1 MHPEAHQAVRRAVR
15 ELRLLRQPQRV
26 LDVGGRDVNGHVRD
40 LFHPASAWTS
50 LDALDGPGVDIVA
63 DIVTWKPPDLW
74 DVVISTETLE
84 HVHGWPR
91 AVVAMAKAVR
101 PGGAMILTAATD
113 PRRPHSAID
122 GCALRRGEWYDNV
135 PPRLL
140 TDVLIQEGI
149 TDRLH
154 VEWSDIPD
162 HGGDVYAW
170 GRKTANIPG

>member
-15 ELRLLRQPQRV
+15 ELRLLRHPQTI

-40 LFHPASAWTS
+40 LFHPASTWTS
-50 LDALDGPGVDIVA
+50 LDALPGPGVDVVA
-63 DIVTWKPPDLW
+63 DIVTWRPPDLW

-84 HVHGWPR
+84 HVHGWDL
-91 AVVAMAKAVR
+91 AVQTMTQAVR
-101 PGGAMILTAATD
+101 LGGAVILTAATD

-140 TDVLIQEGI
+140 TSVMAEQGI
-149 TDRLH
+149 HPLH
-154 VEWSDIPD
+154 VEWSDIPG

-170 GRKTANIPG
+170 GRKSR